1 MSAFFDNL
9 TSNSPLIMGI
19 LNVTPDSFSDGGDYN
34 STALAVAHGL
44 KLLGDGAHI
53 LDIGG
58 ESTRPNADVV
68 SVKEEIERVVPV
80 IRALATHA
88 PYISIDTRNAATM
101 RAAIDAGANIINDVS
116 ALSHDPESMIVASQS
131 GLPVCLMHM
140 KGSPKDM
147 QKSPSYDDVVVEV
160 LNYFKARII
169 KCIEAGI
176 DPSQIIIDPG
186 IGFGKTLEHNFMLIK
201 HISAFQSLG
210 HPVLLGASRK
220 SFIGALDINASEGKD
235 RIAGSIAAALYG
247 VFHGGAQ
254 IIRVHDVYETRQ
266 ALAVFSALSSI

>member
-1 MSAFFDNL
+1 MSTFFDKL

-19 LNVTPDSFSDGGDYN
+19 VNVTPDSFSDGGDYN
-34 STALAVAHGL
+34 STELAVAHGL
-44 KLLGDGAHI
+44 KLLRDGAHI

-58 ESTRPNADVV
+58 ESTRPNADIVRV
-68 SVKEEIERVVPV
+68 EEEIARIVPV
-80 IRALATHA
+80 ISALAAHA

-116 ALSHDPESMIVASQS
+116 ALSHDPESITVVSKS

-140 KGSPKDM
+140 KGSPKNM
-147 QKSPSYDDVVVEV
+147 QKSPSYDDVGGEV
-160 LNYFKARII
+160 LDYFKARIA

-176 DPSQIIIDPG
+176 APSQIILDPG
-186 IGFGKTLEHNFMLIK
+186 IGFGKTLEHNLMLIK
-201 HISAFQSLG
+201 HISVFQSLG
-210 HPVLLGASRK
+210 YPVLLGASRK
-220 SFIGALDINASEGKD
+220 SFIGMLDDSAGEGKD
-235 RIAGSIAAALYG
+235 RLAGSIAAALYG